1 MRGTRTGWNPPPLSP
16 AFVAARRAVRR
27 ALAGGPDAAPGPLE
41 RLAAPLGIPLRLL
54 GIDPVATGPSPH
66 AVGPLDRGWCLHL
79 RTAAGLPVCLRFDD
93 ALATSL
99 VAPVFGTEGWAL
111 PADGGGEP
119 VAGTLAALALRALE
133 TLADAGRPLELVD
146 LHRIAT
152 PEDDAGRVRVSLRLL
167 AGGKIGRAEVAVRPS
182 DAPPPPPPGAAWVA
196 AVPAELV
203 AVCGRGR
210 VRRAELLA
218 LRPGDAVTLDEWAAG
233 EGDEP
238 LRTAWLEPR
247 GAGPRGPR
255 LPARDDGD
263 GRWTIAG
270 PPETT
275 HHGRT
280 QMTTDAADRTEVHLD
295 PPEPHD
301 PLDDVPIEVSAV
313 AGRATL
319 TVGALAA
326 LQPGDTVTL
335 GRSPGGPVDLLAH
348 GVPFARGRLVDLDGE
363 LAVEITEMRAVPTAP
378 PAGTPR
384 T

>member
-1 MRGTRTGWNPPPLSP
+1 
-16 AFVAARRAVRR
+16 VRR
-27 ALAGGPDAAPGPLE
+27 ALADGPDAAPGPLE

-54 GIDPVATGPSPH
+54 GIDPVATGSSPQ
-66 AVGPLDRGWCLHL
+66 AVAPLARGWCLHL
-79 RTAAGLPVCLRFDD
+79 RTAGGLPLGVRLDD
-93 ALATSL
+93 ALAASL
-99 VAPVFGTEGWAL
+99 VAQVFGTEGWTL

-133 TLADAGRPLELVD
+133 SLADSGRPLELVD
-146 LHRIAT
+146 LHRIRT
-152 PEDDAGRVRVSLRLL
+152 PEDDADRVRVSLRLL
-167 AGGKIGRAEVAVRPS
+167 AGGKIGRAEVAVCPG
-182 DAPPPPPPGAAWVA
+182 DAPAPPGGAARVA
-196 AVPAELV
+196 AVPVEVL
-203 AVCGRGR
+203 AVCARGR
-210 VRRAELLA
+210 LRRSELLA

-233 EGDEP
+233 EGEEP
-238 LRTAWLEPR
+238 LRIAWLEPR

-255 LPARDDGD
+255 LPARDEGD

-270 PPETT
+270 PPVTT
-275 HHGRT
+275 QYGRIE
-280 QMTTDAADRTEVHLD
+280 MTSDAADRTEVHLD
-295 PPEPHD
+295 PPEPRT

-326 LQPGDTVTL
+326 LQPGDTVML

-363 LAVEITEMRAVPTAP
+363 LAVEITELRAAPNAP
-378 PAGTPR
+378 PVGSPR

>member
-1 MRGTRTGWNPPPLSP
+1 MRGTRTVWNPPPLSL
-16 AFVAARRAVRR
+16 AFVVVRRAVRR

-196 AVPAELV
+196 AVPVELV

-210 VRRAELLA
+210 VRRAQ
-218 LRPGDAVTLDEWAAG
+218 
-233 EGDEP
+233 
-238 LRTAWLEPR
+238 
-247 GAGPRGPR
+247 GP
-255 LPARDDGD
+255 
-263 GRWTIAG
+263 
-270 PPETT
+270 
-275 HHGRT
+275 
-280 QMTTDAADRTEVHLD
+280 
-295 PPEPHD
+295 
-301 PLDDVPIEVSAV
+301 
-313 AGRATL
+313 
-319 TVGALAA
+319 
-326 LQPGDTVTL
+326 
-335 GRSPGGPVDLLAH
+335 
-348 GVPFARGRLVDLDGE
+348 
-363 LAVEITEMRAVPTAP
+363 
-378 PAGTPR
+378 
-384 T
+384 

>member
-1 MRGTRTGWNPPPLSP
+1 MRRVGIGWNPPPLSP
-16 AFVAARRAVRR
+16 AFVAARRVVRR
-27 ALAGGPDAAPGPLE
+27 ALVGGPDGAPGPLE

-54 GIDPVATGPSPH
+54 GIHPVAAGRSPPS
-66 AVGPLDRGWCLHL
+66 VEPLACGWCLHL
-79 RTAAGLPVCLRFDD
+79 RTAGGLPLGVRLDD
-93 ALATSL
+93 ALTSSL
-99 VAPVFGTEGWAL
+99 VAPVFGTESWTL

-133 TLADAGRPLELVD
+133 TLADSGRPLELVD
-146 LHRIAT
+146 LHRIRV
-152 PEDDAGRVRVSLRLL
+152 PEDDADRVRVSLRVL
-167 AGGKIGRAEVAVRPS
+167 AGGRIGRAEVAVRPG
-182 DAPPPPPPGAAWVA
+182 DAPAPRGGAEWVA
-196 AVPAELV
+196 AVPVELL

-210 VRRAELLA
+210 LRRAELLA
-218 LRPGDAVTLDEWAAG
+218 LRPGDAVTLDAWAAREG
-233 EGDEP
+233 EEP
-238 LRTAWLEPR
+238 LRAAWLEPR

-255 LPARDDGD
+255 LPARDEGD

-270 PPETT
+270 PAETT
-275 HHGRT
+275 LPGRT
-280 QMTTDAADRTEVHLD
+280 EMTTDASDRTEIHLD
-295 PPEPHD
+295 SPEPGH

-363 LAVEITEMRAVPTAP
+363 LAVEITELRAAPTVP

-384 T
+384 P